1 MKLRAQKTVHR
12 NPAQRPTKSTS
23 SDGVSEPKT
32 RGLIKIRVSKV
43 FPFRKF
49 RSKEVRLL
57 RTSLV
62 VRTIHCVQKLT
73 ELDMRRYSPQYYS
86 PPRRSY
92 GGGGGGGGRGR
103 SPPRRRKEQNTGSLL
118 VRNIPLDCRA
128 EELRASFERY
138 GEVRD
143 VYIPKDYYT
152 GEPRGFAFI
161 QFVDSYEAAEAQY
174 HMNGK
179 IFAGREISVVVAA
192 ETRKRPEEMRQ
203 RTRVREP
210 SGHGGRRSS
219 YYGRSRSRS
228 RSPRYPSGSRS
239 RYRSRSYSP
248 APRRRGDSISPSR
261 RRRDNPRSPRDLP
274 PLRDGDHDRRPYS
287 PGYDNGAGPIENADG
302 YDKKPMREDKDG
314 RDHWRS
320 PDRASRSPSGSRS
333 RSAELSPPRSR

>member
-118 VRNIPLDCRA
+118 VRNIPLDCR
-128 EELRASFERY
+128 
-138 GEVRD
+138 
-143 VYIPKDYYT
+143 
-152 GEPRGFAFI
+152 EPRGFAFI

-203 RTRVREP
+203 RTRRAIRP
-210 SGHGGRRSS
+210 WGKTIILLW
-219 YYGRSRSRS
+219 
-228 RSPRYPSGSRS
+228 
-239 RYRSRSYSP
+239 SYSP

>member
-1 MKLRAQKTVHR
+1 
-12 NPAQRPTKSTS
+12 
-23 SDGVSEPKT
+23 
-32 RGLIKIRVSKV
+32 
-43 FPFRKF
+43 
-49 RSKEVRLL
+49 
-57 RTSLV
+57 
-62 VRTIHCVQKLT
+62 
-73 ELDMRRYSPQYYS
+73 MRRYSPQYYS

-103 SPPRRRKEQNTGSLL
+103 SPPRRRKEQNNGSLL

-128 EELRASFERY
+128 EELRDSFERY

-143 VYIPKDYYT
+143 VYIPKDYHT

-274 PLRDGDHDRRPYS
+274 PLRDGDHDRRLYS

>member
-1 MKLRAQKTVHR
+1 
-12 NPAQRPTKSTS
+12 
-23 SDGVSEPKT
+23 
-32 RGLIKIRVSKV
+32 
-43 FPFRKF
+43 
-49 RSKEVRLL
+49 
-57 RTSLV
+57 
-62 VRTIHCVQKLT
+62 
-73 ELDMRRYSPQYYS
+73 MRRYSPQYYS

-92 GGGGGGGGRGR
+92 GGGGGGGGGRGR
-103 SPPRRRKEQNTGSLL
+103 SPPRRRKEQNNGSLL

-128 EELRASFERY
+128 EELRAPFERY

-210 SGHGGRRSS
+210 SDHGGRRSS
-219 YYGRSRSRS
+219 YYGRSHSRS

-248 APRRRGDSISPSR
+248 VPRRRGDSISPSR

-274 PLRDGDHDRRPYS
+274 PVRDGDRRPYS
-287 PGYDNGAGPIENADG
+287 PGYDNVAGPNDNGDG
-302 YDKKPMREDKDG
+302 YDKKPMREEKDG

-333 RSAELSPPRSR
+333 RSAELSPARSR